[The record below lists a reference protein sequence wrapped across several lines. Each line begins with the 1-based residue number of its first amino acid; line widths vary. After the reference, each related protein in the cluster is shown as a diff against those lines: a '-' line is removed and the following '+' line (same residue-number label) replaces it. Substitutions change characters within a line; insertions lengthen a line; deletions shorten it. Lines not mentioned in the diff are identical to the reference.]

1 MPELPRPIDAK
12 LVEGEVIEIRRLHSE
27 RARVLDLASAFEVSP
42 QNVEA
47 IVHRR
52 SWRHL
57 P

>member
-1 MPELPRPIDAK
+1 MPELLRPIDAK
-12 LVEGEVIEIRRLHSE
+12 LVEGELIEIRRLHSE